1 MQLFLSVFRGL
12 MKIYVADENEMLGDD
27 DLCLLISKFQCVYH
41 NRQRKKNPGCYNCGD
56 LNHFIAD
63 CPKKSGGGQN
73 NHFDNYRHRDRDE
86 GGSNKERRR
95 HKHHSHDWG
104 GRFDKESLKKRFQYK
119 AKKRE
124 KAFLAQLSDLDKS
137 SNTDRSSSPTSDD
150 DVKKKKKKRDKEA
163 TGFIGLCL
171 AASRRKG
178 FCTMAGEADGARAS
192 SGGHATP
199 THVDSSPGSESDLEV
214 NSTIDRRSRQ
224 LEEAA

>member
-1 MQLFLSVFRGL
+1 M
-12 MKIYVADENEMLGDD
+12 GDD
-27 DLCLLISKFQCVYH
+27 DLCLLISKFQCGYH

-56 LNHFIAD
+56 LNHFVAD

-73 NHFDNYRHRDRDE
+73 NCFDYYRHRDRDE

-95 HKHHSHDWG
+95 HKHRSRDRG

-137 SNTDRSSSPTSDD
+137 SDTDRSSSPTSDD
-150 DVKKKKKKRDKEA
+150 DDKKKKKRDKEA

-171 AASRRKG
+171 AAGRRKS

-199 THVDSSPGSESDLEV
+199 THVDSSPGSESD
-214 NSTIDRRSRQ
+214 S
-224 LEEAA
+224 